1 MNGPGPRALQVLV
14 VVGPGAFGRSFAGWA
29 ARCGLEVRL
38 VGRDRAH
45 AERAVESIQSGWRA
59 EIAKGRMTP
68 EEADLAAGL
77 LRSAESL
84 PAALAGAN
92 VLLEALPEALDA
104 KVPFWRGLGGW
115 EGLRLSGSSSIP
127 MAELALAAGLA
138 RPPLGFHGF
147 VPMSRMGVVEL
158 VVPEDCEP
166 GAVDASKRL
175 AAALHKQVVQVQ
187 DQAGFAASRM
197 ALAQGLEAMRLLEA
211 GAADRDGLDALMS
224 LGYGHPIGPLE
235 LSDRVGLDL
244 RLAIAERLHAGS
256 GQSAFEPPR
265 ILRELVATGR
275 TGRAVGHG
283 FYEWDAEGR
292 KR

>member
-1 MNGPGPRALQVLV
+1 MNNLGTRALQVLV

-29 ARCGLEVRL
+29 ARCGLEARL
-38 VGRDRAH
+38 VGRDLAH
-45 AERAVESIQSGWRA
+45 ARRAVEVVRSGWRA
-59 EIAKGRMTP
+59 AVAKGRMTP
-68 EEADLAAGL
+68 EASDLAVQL
-77 LRSAESL
+77 LHSAESL
-84 PAALAGAN
+84 QEALAGAD
-92 VLLEALPEALDA
+92 VLLEALPETLDA
-104 KVPFWRGLGGW
+104 KARFWRGLGDW

-127 MAELALAAGLA
+127 MTEIALAAGLA

-147 VPMSRMGVVEL
+147 VPLSRMGVVEL
-158 VVPEDCEP
+158 VVPEDAEP
-166 GAVDASKRL
+166 GSVDAAGRL
-175 AAALHKQVVQVQ
+175 AAALHKQVVRVQ

-211 GAADRDGLDALMS
+211 GAADREGLDALMS
-224 LGYGHPIGPLE
+224 RGYGHPIGPLE

-244 RLAIAERLHAGS
+244 RLAIAERIHAGT
-256 GQSAFEPPR
+256 GQGAFEPPR

-275 TGRAVGHG
+275 TGRAAGQG